1 MVEEEVAALTVA
13 GEMRG
18 KAPKERGKA
27 ESEDRAGTS
36 GGESLEDGTGRL
48 RAREP
53 LEGTLRDSVEVRIL
67 SLDVPDDSVDEEDEE
82 EDEEDVGLPLV
93 LGAGVLP

>member
-1 MVEEEVAALTVA
+1 MVEEGLAAPTA
-13 GEMRG
+13 IGEMRG
-18 KAPKERGKA
+18 KAPKEKGKA

-36 GGESLEDGTGRL
+36 GGESLEDGTGRP
-48 RAREP
+48 RASEL
-53 LEGTLRDSVEVRIL
+53 LEDTLRDSVEVRTP

-82 EDEEDVGLPLV
+82 EEDVGLPLV